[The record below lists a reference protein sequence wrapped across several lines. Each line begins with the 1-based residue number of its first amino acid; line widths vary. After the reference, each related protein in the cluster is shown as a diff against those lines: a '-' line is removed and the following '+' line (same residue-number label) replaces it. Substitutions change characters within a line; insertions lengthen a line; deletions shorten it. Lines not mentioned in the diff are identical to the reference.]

1 MALPA
6 AAEPIPAA
14 EEGARPR
21 DRSVQY
27 SLIIQTAFIGDT
39 ILTTPLIAEL
49 AKRGPVDIV
58 TTPVSATLLQNNP
71 DLRRVFV
78 FDKRNAQSGIGG
90 LWSMARTL
98 RQQRAAIAPTIDRT
112 VAYLAQGSTRSAV
125 LAVLAGAHERIG
137 FATSPAR
144 AMYTRR
150 VPYLEN
156 QHHAARLWQLAFPH
170 ESRSEPRAVRLRP
183 HLYPGAAE
191 KAAVSDLLREHGVMG
206 PFVALA
212 PGSVWGTKRWPYYPE
227 LAKRITARIPVAI
240 VGGHDDTAQAEQIAS
255 VVAPDRM
262 VNAVG
267 RLSLL
272 GSAELIGRARALVTN
287 DSSPLHMASAMGT
300 PTVAIF
306 GPTVPEFGF
315 GPLAERSAVAGHR
328 ELDCR
333 PCDRHGPQKCP
344 LGHWRCMREVGV
356 DEVERMVANIWG
368 QGSGVE
374 GRGNRDAGTAH
385 PSTPDP

>member
-1 MALPA
+1 MAFPA
-6 AAEPIPAA
+6 AAEPLPAA
-14 EEGARPR
+14 DRSAHPR
-21 DRSVQY
+21 DRSVQH
-27 SLIIQTAFIGDT
+27 SLVIQTAFIGDT

-49 AKRGPVDIV
+49 ATRGPVDVV

-71 DLRRVFV
+71 ALRHVFV
-78 FDKRNAQSGIGG
+78 FDKRKAQRGIGG
-90 LWSMARTL
+90 LWAMARTI
-98 RQQRAAIAPTIDRT
+98 RRQRAMLAPAIDRT

-150 VPYLEN
+150 VPYIEH
-156 QHHAARLWQLAFPH
+156 QHHAARLWRLAFPY
-170 ESRSEPRAVRLRP
+170 ESRTEPRAGRLRP

-191 KAAVSDLLREHGVMG
+191 KAAVSDLLREHGISG

-212 PGSVWGTKRWPYYPE
+212 PGSVWGTKRWPYYAD
-227 LAKRITARIPVAI
+227 LARRIANRMSVAVI
-240 VGGHDDTAQAEQIAS
+240 GGTDDATQAAAIAAA
-255 VVAPDRM
+255 VPPDRL

-272 GSAELIGRARALVTN
+272 GSAELIGRAQALVTN

-315 GPLAERSAVAGHR
+315 GPLAPRSAVVGHQQ
-328 ELDCR
+328 LDCR
-333 PCDRHGPQKCP
+333 PCDRHGPRKCP
-344 LGHWRCMREVGV
+344 LGHWRCMRELGV
-356 DEVERMVANIWG
+356 DDVERLLTSIT
-368 QGSGVE
+368 S
-374 GRGNRDAGTAH
+374 
-385 PSTPDP
+385 

>member
-27 SLIIQTAFIGDT
+27 SLIIQTAFLGDT

-58 TTPVSATLLQNNP
+58 TTPVSATLLENNP

-78 FDKRNAQSGIGG
+78 FDKRNRQSGIGG

-125 LAVLAGAHERIG
+125 LAVLAGAHERVG

-170 ESRSEPRAVRLRP
+170 ESRSEPRPERLRP
-183 HLYPGAAE
+183 RLYPGAAE
-191 KAAVSDLLREHGVMG
+191 KAAVSDLLREHGVTT

-212 PGSVWGTKRWPYYPE
+212 PGSVWGTKRWPYYAE
-227 LAKRITARIPVAI
+227 LAKRITARMPVAI
-240 VGGHDDTAQAEQIAS
+240 VGGRDDRAQAEEIAS
-255 VVAPDRM
+255 VVAPDRL
-262 VNAVG
+262 VNAVD

-315 GPLAERSAVAGHR
+315 GPLAPRAAVAGHR

-344 LGHWRCMREVGV
+344 LGHWRCMRELDV
-356 DEVERMVANIWG
+356 DGVERSLTSIM
-368 QGSGVE
+368 S
-374 GRGNRDAGTAH
+374 
-385 PSTPDP
+385 

>member
-6 AAEPIPAA
+6 AADPVPAA
-14 EEGARPR
+14 DEAARPR
-21 DRSVQY
+21 DRSIQY

-39 ILTTPLIAEL
+39 ILTTPLVAEL

-58 TTPVSATLLQNNP
+58 TTPVSATLLDNNP

-78 FDKRNAQSGIGG
+78 FDKRNAQSGMSG

-98 RQQRAAIAPTIDRT
+98 RQQRAAMAPTIDRT

-137 FATSPAR
+137 FASSPAR

-170 ESRSEPRAVRLRP
+170 ESRSQPRPQRLRP
-183 HLYPGAAE
+183 RLYPGAAE
-191 KAAVSDLLREHGVMG
+191 KATVTEMLHEHGVTG

-212 PGSVWGTKRWPYYPE
+212 PGSVWGTKRWPYYAE
-227 LAKRITARIPVAI
+227 LARRITMRMPVAVI
-240 VGGHDDTAQAEQIAS
+240 GGRDDAAQAEEIAAA
-255 VVAPDRM
+255 VAPDRL

-272 GSAELIGRARALVTN
+272 ASAELIGRAGALVTN

-315 GPLAERSAVAGHR
+315 GPLAPRSAVAGHH
-328 ELDCR
+328 ELACR
-333 PCDRHGPQKCP
+333 PCDRHGPRTCP
-344 LGHWRCMREVGV
+344 LGHWRCMREMGV
-356 DEVERMVANIWG
+356 DEVERMLA
-368 QGSGVE
+368 
-374 GRGNRDAGTAH
+374 AL
-385 PSTPDP
+385 

>member
-6 AAEPIPAA
+6 AAEPVPAA
-14 EEGARPR
+14 DRSARPR

-27 SLIIQTAFIGDT
+27 SLVIQTAFIGDT

-49 AKRGPVDIV
+49 ATRGPVDIV
-58 TTPVSATLLQNNP
+58 TTPISATLLQNNP
-71 DLRRVFV
+71 ALRHIFA
-78 FDKRNAQSGIGG
+78 FDKREAQRGIGG
-90 LWSMARTL
+90 LWAMARTI
-98 RQQRAAIAPTIDRT
+98 RRERAQLASGIDRT
-112 VAYLAQGSTRSAV
+112 VAYLAQASTRSAV

-150 VPYLEN
+150 VPYIEN
-156 QHHAARLWQLAFPH
+156 QHHAARLWHLAFPH
-170 ESRSEPRAVRLRP
+170 ESRGEPRAERLRP

-191 KAAVSDLLREHGVMG
+191 KAAVSTLLREHGATG

-212 PGSVWGTKRWPYYPE
+212 PGSVWATKRWPYYAE
-227 LAKRITARIPVAI
+227 LAQRLAARVTVAVI
-240 VGGHDDTAQAEQIAS
+240 GGPDDGPHAEAIAQ
-255 VVAPDRM
+255 VVPPDRF

-300 PTVAIF
+300 PTVAVF

-315 GPLAERSAVAGHR
+315 GPLAPRSAVAGHR

-333 PCDRHGPQKCP
+333 PCDRHGPRQCP
-344 LGHWRCMREVGV
+344 LGHWRCMRELDV
-356 DEVERMVANIWG
+356 DGVERLLTSI
-368 QGSGVE
+368 
-374 GRGNRDAGTAH
+374 T
-385 PSTPDP
+385 T